1 MVLEGKINY
10 VGDGLSVSTR
20 AMVTQLAV
28 INVHT
33 DNISNFG
40 VPGYQR
46 KDPVVTSFAEY
57 LGPNAVDKVT
67 STEIGRIRQS
77 GNPLD
82 FALNTKG
89 YFQKLNTNGSVE
101 LSRDGRMKLDKDG
114 TLCALD
120 GKKILSNTGIPL
132 KFSLI
137 PANPAGQVKVSAD
150 GMVTVYD
157 PSTGKTLPM
166 GKIGVVSEEGSAA
179 AEVDLKQGYVEDS
192 NVYLQ
197 NEFVS
202 VIPLRRNFEANRQLF
217 ILQSDGLSR
226 MIQELGRTQ

>member
-1 MVLEGKINY
+1 MVLQGQVNY
-10 VGDGLSVSTR
+10 TGDGLTISTR

-28 INVHT
+28 VNVHT

-57 LGPNAVDKVT
+57 LGPNAIDKAT

-89 YFQKLNTNGSVE
+89 YFQKMNAAGGVE
-101 LSRDGRMKLDKDG
+101 LTRDGRMKLDQDG
-114 TLCALD
+114 YLRALD
-120 GKKILSNTGIPL
+120 DKKILSAAGVPLRFTTIPKDL
-132 KFSLI
+132 AK
-137 PANPAGQVKVSAD
+137 QVKVSPD
-150 GMVTVYD
+150 GTVTVFD
-157 PSTGKTLPM
+157 NQQGKTIPM
-166 GKIGVVSEEGSAA
+166 GRLGIVSQEGSIA
-179 AEVDLKQGYVEDS
+179 AEVDVKQGYVEDS

-202 VIPLRRNFEANRQLF
+202 IIPLRRNFEANRQLF
-217 ILQSDGLSR
+217 ILQSDNLSR